1 MRVSVPCDT
10 PLPLLY
16 RATVSGLTPANT
28 ASSICLSRSTLQNLR
43 NPALRFLSV
52 FTCDLPSM
60 AITEDGAELALC
72 GSGGEA
78 GLHLARHVGDDAEET
93 LDEHELAAVVHFV
106 FFHGKN
112 HLEAAL
118 GGRGHARGHLQR
130 FGEENVGEPL
140 QPSSPFL
147 AGAAQHLDSL
157 VLGAAFFFLRRQAL
171 HDRGEIESYK
181 RRSAFGGVNLVLEVV
196 RQGDMGQQLAGA
208 TGIRGGSKGV
218 FLFGKILR
226 NDESIFTDGAETVG
240 QFFSGVAV
248 HGTSLLS
255 RVTSCHWREQGL
267 RLHFSTPRRLRVED
281 PTRISQGLGHS
292 ARGGGLLG
300 NASF

>member
-1 MRVSVPCDT
+1 MTLRNLGVSVLRHT
-10 PLPLLY
+10 FAPLIPSNRL
-16 RATVSGLTPANT
+16 PANT
-28 ASSICLSRSTLQNLR
+28 ASSTCLSRSTLRNLR

-60 AITEDGAELALC
+60 AITEGGAELALR

-93 LDEHELAAVVHFV
+93 LDEHELATVVHFV

-118 GGRGHARGHLQR
+118 GGRGHARGHLHR
-130 FGEENVGEPL
+130 LGEEIVGEPL

-147 AGAAQHLDSL
+147 AGAAQHLDNL
-157 VLGAAFFFLRRQAL
+157 VLGAGFFFFRRQAL
-171 HDRGEIESYK
+171 HDRGEIESYY

-196 RQGDMGQQLAGA
+196 RQRDMGQQLAGA
-208 TGIRGGSKGV
+208 AGIRGRSKGV

-226 NDESIFTDGAETVG
+226 NDERIFTDGAETVG

-248 HGTSLLS
+248 HGTSLL
-255 RVTSCHWREQGL
+255 
-267 RLHFSTPRRLRVED
+267 
-281 PTRISQGLGHS
+281 
-292 ARGGGLLG
+292 
-300 NASF
+300 